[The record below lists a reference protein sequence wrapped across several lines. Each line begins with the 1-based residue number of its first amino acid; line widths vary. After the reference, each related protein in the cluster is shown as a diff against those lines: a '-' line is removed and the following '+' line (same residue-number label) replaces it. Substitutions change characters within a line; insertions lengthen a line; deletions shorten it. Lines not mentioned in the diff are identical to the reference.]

1 MTQQS
6 PLISVLMP
14 TFNCRPFLAES
25 IDCILAQALGDFELI
40 IVDDGSTDDS
50 QSLLAEYAK
59 RDSRI
64 RPIRQENAGVGTALN
79 TALDLA
85 RGKYLARMDA
95 DDRTPP
101 NRFAEQVEFLEEH
114 KDITLVGGWHRTF
127 GTPESKTYEFPTDP
141 GHLKASLIFRIPISH
156 PTVMMVHQPFKDHHW
171 RYNTR
176 KRYPEDYQLWVTIAE
191 HHELANLPKIYL
203 DYRVWPSSV
212 SQNLWERWRDQ
223 FIDIQCRLLARM
235 GLSPND
241 EQRKIHESLA
251 FDEIPSDAN
260 FISDAHHWLLMIDA
274 HNRNAPALNERGLT
288 RVLTGRYIALYRAAA
303 RCGIKVEGLAD
314 SPFHR
319 YVEIPL

>member
-1 MTQQS
+1 MSQQS

-14 TFNCRPFLAES
+14 TYNCRPFLAES
-25 IDCILAQALGDFELI
+25 IDCILAQTVGDFELI

-59 RDSRI
+59 HDPRI
-64 RPIRQENAGVGTALN
+64 RAVRQPNAGVGTALN

-101 NRFAEQVEFLEEH
+101 NRFAEQIQFLDDH
-114 KDITLVGGWHRTF
+114 KEITVVGGWHRTF
-127 GTPESKTYEFPTDP
+127 GTPDSKTYEFPTDA

-156 PTVMMVHQPFKDHHW
+156 PTVMMVHQPFKENSW
-171 RYNTR
+171 RYDTR

-212 SQNLWERWRDQ
+212 SQNLWHRWRDQ
-223 FIDIQCRLLARM
+223 FIDIQSRLLARM
-235 GLSPND
+235 NLVPNS

-251 FDEIPSDAN
+251 FDEIPSNAK
-260 FISDAHHWLLMIDA
+260 FIADAHDWLLTIGA
-274 HNRNAPALNERGLT
+274 HNRKSLALNERGLT

-303 RCGIKVEGLAD
+303 RSGLEVDGLAD
-314 SPFHR
+314 SPFRR
-319 YVEIPL
+319 YVEIAL